1 MKRSTFILIVC
12 IYGFLLGLAMVLA
25 TKSTVAFFGGDPE
38 NFHEVSI
45 MRFFGILH
53 LGFNFV
59 ALSIRNSLDTKVVKA
74 FLLAIAFVL
83 FASLSNGLYNV
94 FGMGLAQNQS
104 FWFDNALWALL
115 GLGSIYFYS
124 KE

>member
-12 IYGFLLGLAMVLA
+12 IYGFLLGLTMVLA

-38 NFHEVSI
+38 NFREVSI

-59 ALSIRNSLDTKVVKA
+59 ALSIRNSLDTIVVKA

-104 FWFDNALWALL
+104 FWFDNALWAAL

>member
-12 IYGFLLGLAMVLA
+12 IYGFLLGIAMVLA

-83 FASLSNGLYNV
+83 VASLSNSLYNV

-104 FWFDNALWALL
+104 FWFDNGLWALL
-115 GLGSIYFYS
+115 GIGSIYYYS

>member
-1 MKRSTFILIVC
+1 
-12 IYGFLLGLAMVLA
+12 
-25 TKSTVAFFGGDPE
+25 
-38 NFHEVSI
+38 

-59 ALSIRNSLDTKVVKA
+59 ALSIRNSLDSKVVKA

-83 FASLSNGLYNV
+83 FASLSNALYNV

-104 FWFDNALWALL
+104 FWFDNGLWAILAL
-115 GLGSIYFYS
+115 GAIYFYS